1 MYIPADSIVLTED
14 SLLRIGHLR
23 IEGSESVDEGLL
35 FTFNSV
41 HICSS
46 RRYTHTYLL
55 TTSHVFNI
63 EKDTCWE
70 MNHCR
75 GGKKRNGLI

>member
-1 MYIPADSIVLTED
+1 MYIPADSTALTED

-41 HICSS
+41 HILYLS
-46 RRYTHTYLL
+46 RFQH
-55 TTSHVFNI
+55 
-63 EKDTCWE
+63 
-70 MNHCR
+70 
-75 GGKKRNGLI
+75 

>member
-1 MYIPADSIVLTED
+1 MYIPADSTALTED

-35 FTFNSV
+35 FTFNGV

-46 RRYTHTYLL
+46 RRHMHTLPL
-55 TTSHVFNI
+55 TFSTL
-63 EKDTCWE
+63 
-70 MNHCR
+70 
-75 GGKKRNGLI
+75 KRILVGR